1 MRLYELNRMVH
12 ELIEDNF
19 TDTYWVTAE
28 LSDVKTHGRHC
39 YMEFVEKSALTN
51 DLIAKASGHIWANT
65 WNRLRPKFENA
76 TGQPL
81 SNGMQVMVNVEVT
94 FSEKYGYS
102 LNVVDI
108 DPTYT
113 LGDIAKRLKEIIDQL
128 KSDGV
133 FDLNKELP
141 LPTVLKRIA
150 VISSSSAAGYQ
161 DFCHQLENNT
171 YGLGFKVQLFPAV
184 MQGTSVESSVIDAL
198 DRINSEKEK
207 WDVVVIIRG
216 GGATSD
222 LSGFDSYD
230 LGLNVAQFPLPIIT
244 GIGHERDNTVIDE
257 VSHTRVKTPTAAAE
271 FIIEHQYEELCRL
284 EEMEEFIVNYCTQT
298 VMQEH
303 QRLDALIDKLPG
315 LFLLRK
321 EREINKLNNLLQS
334 ASNNINQQ
342 TAQHRNRLDMIVSQ
356 LGYHIQRCIDSN
368 KHRLEMAKSKID
380 GANPEHLLKLGFSI
394 TRANGKA
401 ITDIHQLKAGL
412 EIMTTVAN
420 GRFTSTVNPRKV
432 DSPTPPEP
440 LDYMA

>member
-12 ELIEDNF
+12 ELIEGEF

-28 LSDVKTHGRHC
+28 LSDVKTHGKHC
-39 YMEFVEKSALTN
+39 YMEFIEKSALTN
-51 DLIAKASGHIWANT
+51 DLIAKASGHIWANV
-65 WNRLRPKFENA
+65 WSRLRPIFENA

-113 LGDIAKRLKEIIDQL
+113 LGDIAKRRKEIIDQL

-141 LPTVLKRIA
+141 LPTVLNRIA

-161 DFCHQLENNT
+161 DFCHQIENNS

-184 MQGTSVESSVIDAL
+184 MQGSNVESSVIDAL
-198 DRINSEKEK
+198 DKIHSEKEK

-284 EEMEEFIVNYCTQT
+284 EEM
-298 VMQEH
+298 
-303 QRLDALIDKLPG
+303 
-315 LFLLRK
+315 
-321 EREINKLNNLLQS
+321 
-334 ASNNINQQ
+334 
-342 TAQHRNRLDMIVSQ
+342 
-356 LGYHIQRCIDSN
+356 
-368 KHRLEMAKSKID
+368 
-380 GANPEHLLKLGFSI
+380 
-394 TRANGKA
+394 
-401 ITDIHQLKAGL
+401 
-412 EIMTTVAN
+412 
-420 GRFTSTVNPRKV
+420 
-432 DSPTPPEP
+432 
-440 LDYMA
+440 